1 MTDSEIID
9 RISNI
14 RNRNNLNWMAILK
27 LAFKH
32 APDGARNLMMNIA
45 ECDSEINK
53 LSKRLAEGE

>member
-14 RNRNNLNWMAILK
+14 RSRNNLNWMAILK
-27 LAFKH
+27 LAFKY
-32 APDGARNLMMNIA
+32 APDDARDLMMDIT

-53 LSKRLAEGE
+53 LSKQLAEGA